1 MVCHQAE
8 AGRVVN
14 VSSSLHK
21 VPSVL
26 SVVDDP
32 LFAKGYSLFP
42 AYAQVRP
49 THQDRQQVAVAV

>member
-1 MVCHQAE
+1 M
-8 AGRVVN
+8 VN

>member
-1 MVCHQAE
+1 
-8 AGRVVN
+8 VVN

-42 AYAQVRP
+42 AYAQVHFFQRFVLFP
-49 THQDRQQVAVAV
+49 LTRTNSRCP